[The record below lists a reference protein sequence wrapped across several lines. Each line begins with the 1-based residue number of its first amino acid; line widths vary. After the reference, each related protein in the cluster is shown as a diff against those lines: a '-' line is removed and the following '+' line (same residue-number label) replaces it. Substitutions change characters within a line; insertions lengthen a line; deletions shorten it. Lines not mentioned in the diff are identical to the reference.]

1 MSVSETCHEVLLASH
16 GEVAL
21 ALVFADHAGTSC
33 ANRRFDET
41 PQIALLIKSACPHGR
56 EPLAS

>member
-21 ALVFADHAGTSC
+21 AWVFADHAGTSC
-33 ANRRFDET
+33 ATAGLTKRLKSRY
-41 PQIALLIKSACPHGR
+41 LLNL
-56 EPLAS
+56 LARTAESL